1 MTALLNDRYA
11 TRVFH
16 FAKVGGGAG
25 EGCGQEESGGI
36 ASKLEYVCSATGA
49 SQKFG
54 IHRAARIT
62 YLVSFPLERDSHSSV
77 FIYIKRR

>member
-1 MTALLNDRYA
+1 MWTG
-11 TRVFH
+11 
-16 FAKVGGGAG
+16 KK
-25 EGCGQEESGGI
+25 GGI

-62 YLVSFPLERDSHSSV
+62 VIRLV
-77 FIYIKRR
+77 